1 MHLNEVEVLLE
12 YFCFLSSLVNNID
25 FVTEYDY
32 GDTKIHFE
40 DALTQR
46 HIQSHIMFIFTIL
59 SFIIS
64 SRLELL
70 SMLYYQVTLFI
81 NSWFFVGLNVPHNFL
96 LHLFVDPMSQ
106 VRRHSENAFA
116 QS

>member
-12 YFCFLSSLVNNID
+12 YFGFLSSLVNNID
-25 FVTEYDY
+25 FVTENDY
-32 GDTKIHFE
+32 GNAKVHFQ

-46 HIQSHIMFIFTIL
+46 HIQSHIMFFFTIL

-81 NSWFFVGLNVPHNFL
+81 NSWLFVCLNVPHNFL
-96 LHLFVDPMSQ
+96 LHLLMDTMSQ

>member
-12 YFCFLSSLVNNID
+12 YFSLFSSLVNNID
-25 FVTEYDY
+25 FVTEDDY
-32 GDTKIHFE
+32 GNAKIHFQ

-46 HIQSHIMFIFTIL
+46 HIQSHIMFFFTIL

-81 NSWFFVGLNVPHNFL
+81 NSWLFVCLNVPHNFL
-96 LHLFVDPMSQ
+96 LHLLMYTMSQ
-106 VRRHSENAFA
+106 VGCHSENAFA